1 LVKVPR
7 NGERERRP
15 TGGRGWNRLRA
26 GLRLQAAQTAGFTQ
40 KDGKANTVKHDVTEG
55 VTNAVTESVRANSRG
70 DRGSPGNSRC
80 YRGCYRHCY
89 TQLAVGDG
97 TAYARGHRL
106 QAAQTDG
113 FIQKNGKA
121 ITVKHD
127 VTAGVTNAVTESV
140 TATPAVSADHWVTAG
155 VT

>member
-1 LVKVPR
+1 VTVDHR
-7 NGERERRP
+7 V
-15 TGGRGWNRLRA
+15 
-26 GLRLQAAQTAGFTQ
+26 TAG
-40 KDGKANTVKHDVTEG
+40 VTE
-55 VTNAVTESVRANSRG
+55 AVTDTVTPNWRSGMEPR
-70 DRGSPGNSRC
+70 
-80 YRGCYRHCY
+80 
-89 TQLAVGDG
+89 T
-97 TAYARGHRL
+97 RGHRL